1 MDQNTTKNNPKYFY
15 AVVLITVAIV
25 SFMVWE
31 IFITDYDYD
40 ESMLDNSLQSFP
52 NIDLVFLDSYFFQN
66 LSVFNR
72 GDSPLLPW
80 SQLMIEN
87 PFRTPRIPADSQIKK
102 WWENFNFIFEID
114 DGWKGI
120 YPAMISEEINPDI
133 FLFEERWYKVNI
145 ENFSE
150 QTHDFRI
157 ENNAGEILVDS
168 GTIKPNSDKEFEFQA
183 KSGMVSYF
191 SSSDGMMYGNI
202 IVMESDDYDAALKE
216 DEDQKEEEEA
226 QKILIQAGE
235 KLTEF
240 YNTLENAEEFLEEE
254 DQNDLEMV
262 YSEFESQFREIEENH
277 NQGELEISSLEQAVN
292 QYIAD
297 IEIEINRIEELITP
311 STEAEGEFTEIENI
325 LGSFSEKIE
334 QIEDPEKLEEAESA
348 YGSFEDELKNIKD
361 RYEADE
367 LTSSELAEEIN
378 QFSLRV
384 EQKIEDLGFI
394 N

>member
-1 MDQNTTKNNPKYFY
+1 M
-15 AVVLITVAIV
+15 
-25 SFMVWE
+25 
-31 IFITDYDYD
+31 
-40 ESMLDNSLQSFP
+40 
-52 NIDLVFLDSYFFQN
+52 
-66 LSVFNR
+66 
-72 GDSPLLPW
+72 
-80 SQLMIEN
+80 
-87 PFRTPRIPADSQIKK
+87 
-102 WWENFNFIFEID
+102 
-114 DGWKGI
+114 
-120 YPAMISEEINPDI
+120 
-133 FLFEERWYKVNI
+133 
-145 ENFSE
+145 
-150 QTHDFRI
+150 
-157 ENNAGEILVDS
+157 
-168 GTIKPNSDKEFEFQA
+168 
-183 KSGMVSYF
+183 
-191 SSSDGMMYGNI
+191 
-202 IVMESDDYDAALKE
+202 
-216 DEDQKEEEEA
+216 
-226 QKILIQAGE
+226 
-235 KLTEF
+235 TEF